1 MMAAVNMKIEP
12 ASAPPPDQM
21 ARQTASPL
29 AGSGVGVVVAAETM
43 TETDELQS
51 NAAAKTSLTDE
62 LRDGQAEDVPTIHV
76 MTASAAGSDMYW
88 WPQQLVF
95 DTAKAVRRDGAP
107 QQFSEASAAGLLP
120 GIAEAQAEPSPQL
133 QQLAVAEQ
141 ASASGK
147 GDMLVVNREGKG
159 SLLDMRSP
167 GQTADV
173 SN

>member
-12 ASAPPPDQM
+12 ASAPPPDQV

-29 AGSGVGVVVAAETM
+29 AGNSIGMVIAAETM
-43 TETDELQS
+43 GETSSLES

-62 LRDGQAEDVPTIHV
+62 LRNGQSDDVPTIQA
-76 MTASAAGSDMYW
+76 MAASTAGSDMYW

-95 DTAKAVRRDGAP
+95 DSAKAVRRDGAP
-107 QQFSEASAAGLLP
+107 QQFSEAATSGLLP
-120 GIAEAQAEPSPQL
+120 GISDAQAEPL
-133 QQLAVAEQ
+133 QMQRLAIAEQ
-141 ASASGK
+141 ASAAGK
-147 GDMLVVNREGKG
+147 GDMLVVNREEKG